1 MIESIDHFV
10 ITVADVET
18 TLGFYERVL
27 GFTRSMTP
35 GNPAALKFGSQK
47 ISVHRKDR
55 TFEPKAKR
63 PTPGA
68 ADFCLVAARPLEE
81 IKTHVEKC
89 GVTIEVGPVQRMG
102 ARGEM
107 TSIYFRDPDGNL
119 VEVSEYPEIEDR
131 EATKQPRGRF
141 AALGCF
147 AAPAADYLILSDRKR
162 ATC

>member
-18 TLGFYERVL
+18 TLAFYERVL

-35 GNPAALKFGSQK
+35 KNPAALKFGSQK
-47 ISVHRKDR
+47 INVHRKDR
-55 TFEPKAKR
+55 PFEPKAKR

-81 IKTHVEKC
+81 IKAHVEKC

-119 VEVSEYPEIEDR
+119 IEVSEYSQGDAHR
-131 EATKQPRGRF
+131 
-141 AALGCF
+141 
-147 AAPAADYLILSDRKR
+147 
-162 ATC
+162 